1 MAHKY
6 TEEQSKF
13 IKENI
18 NGRRSNEL
26 TSMFNKN
33 FNLDLKVSQ
42 IRAYIKNHNLKSG
55 IDCRFTKGSTPHNKG
70 VKGVGGWEP
79 TQFKK
84 GNRPANY
91 LPIGSERVN
100 GDDYIDIK
108 IEDPNKWKGK
118 HILIWEQHNGA
129 VPKGH
134 VVIFADRNNRNF
146 DINNLILVSRQQLLI
161 MNKNKLI
168 QDDTDL
174 TKTGVIIAN
183 IYQKISEKRKSSK

>member
-18 NGRRSNEL
+18 NGRSSNEL

-55 IDCRFTKGSTPHNKG
+55 IDCRFTKGSIPYNKG
-70 VKGVGGWEP
+70 LKGIGGWEP

-84 GNRPANY
+84 GNRPVNY